1 MAKQQRDTGFNFE
14 ELSPDEQEALGLA
27 ETGDDPADLWLRE
40 RLDNDLDSYDMECE
54 NDIEALLDELAYLSP
69 EYPAARRRWV
79 LRAWLKVRQERS
91 ERHLRQNR
99 RWRLLPALGITLR
112 GSIAATLQRQ
122 LEKLETE
129 RRPHDPHPPF
139 GNAAAIATALGLAP
153 LERELLLL
161 VAMLHLDPILHAAL
175 KPLGE
180 FTRRGACA
188 ALAAMLGVRAEA
200 VHRALLPGGLLAR
213 AGLIRIDDNS
223 TYHLRAKLDILDHL
237 PQLLLGEQLDPTT
250 LFQHY
255 ITPARVSTLAPSDF
269 PHLAEDFDLAR
280 RLLAQAT
287 LGGAVGVNL
296 LLYGPP
302 GTGKTEM
309 ALALGQAAGVALYAV
324 QASDEDEDP
333 LNARKRLS
341 RYGLAQHLL
350 ARRRECALLFDEAGD
365 VLAEGGE
372 LELPFFMVHRDSG
385 VNKGWLNGMLEQN
398 QIPTIWVVNRID
410 TIDEAFLRRFDLH
423 IALDIPPR
431 PVRER
436 IIRHHLG
443 ELAVSPR
450 WIGERAENPHLSPAL
465 VQKAGRLAHLL
476 PDVFTERGEAL
487 LGRVLDNALTASRH
501 GEPPF
506 QSAAVGLADDY
517 DPNLINCD
525 CDLPGLVRGLT
536 RQGQGR
542 ICLYG
547 PSGTGKSAFAAWLA
561 RTLDRPL
568 LLRTASDLLNP
579 LVGGTEERI
588 ARMFQEARQSKAV
601 LLIDE
606 ADSFLRGRQYAH
618 QTWEVT
624 QVNELL
630 VRMEQFDGILLC
642 ATNRVDDL
650 DAAVRRRFDVKARF
664 WPLAAE
670 QTERCFRHALSEAE
684 TLPAGE
690 LSDELLTRL
699 WGLGALTLGD
709 FATVRR
715 RATLLGQALNAE
727 SLLAALAEEVEL
739 RRRLET

>member
-1 MAKQQRDTGFNFE
+1 MAKRQRDAGFNLEKLASE
-14 ELSPDEQEALGLA
+14 EREALDLA
-27 ETGDDPADLWLRE
+27 ENGGDSADLWFE
-40 RLDNDLDSYDMECE
+40 EHLDSDLENYALECE

-69 EYPAARRRWV
+69 EYPLARRRWV

-91 ERHLRQNR
+91 EHHLRQNR
-99 RWRLLPALGITLR
+99 HWRLLPVLGITLR

-122 LEKLETE
+122 LDKLETE
-129 RRPHDPHPPF
+129 RRPHDQRPPF
-139 GNAAAIATALGLAP
+139 GNAAAIADALGLGP

-188 ALAAMLGVRAEA
+188 ALAAMLGARAEA

-213 AGLIRIDDNS
+213 AGLIRVDDNS
-223 TYHLRAKLDILDHL
+223 TYHLRAKLDILDRL
-237 PQLLLGEQLDPTT
+237 PQLLLGEQLDTAT

-255 ITPARVSTLAPSDF
+255 ITPAPASTLAPDDF
-269 PHLAEDFDLAR
+269 SHLAEDFDLAR
-280 RLLAQAT
+280 RLLAQTTVGDAT
-287 LGGAVGVNL
+287 GVNL

-309 ALALGQAAGVALYAV
+309 ALALAQAAGAFLFAV
-324 QASDEDEDP
+324 PASDEDEDP
-333 LNARKRLS
+333 LDARKRLS
-341 RYGLAQHLL
+341 RYSLAQHLL

-365 VLAEGGE
+365 VLSEGGE

-385 VNKGWLNGMLEQN
+385 VNKGWLNGVLEQN
-398 QIPTIWVVNRID
+398 QVPTIWVVNRID

-436 IIRHHLG
+436 IIRRHLG
-443 ELAVSPR
+443 ELAVSPQ
-450 WIGERAENPHLSPAL
+450 WISERAENPHLSPAL
-465 VQKAGRLAHLL
+465 VQKAARLAQLL
-476 PDVFTERGEAL
+476 PDAFAERGEAL

-501 GEPPF
+501 GEPPLR
-506 QSAAVGLADDY
+506 SATVGLADDY
-517 DPNLINCD
+517 DPSLINCD
-525 CDLPGLVRGLT
+525 CDLPGLVRGLAH
-536 RQGQGR
+536 QGQGR

-588 ARMFQEARQSKAV
+588 ARMFQEARQGKAV

-670 QTERCFRHALSEAE
+670 QTERCFRHALSEAGA
-684 TLPAGE
+684 LPAGDLAE
-690 LSDELLTRL
+690 EVLGRL

-715 RATLLGQALNAE
+715 RATLLGQSLNAE
-727 SLLAALAEEVEL
+727 SLLVALAEEAEL
-739 RRRLET
+739 RRRLES

>member
-1 MAKQQRDTGFNFE
+1 MAKRQRDAGFNFE
-14 ELSPDEQEALGLA
+14 KLASEEREALDLA
-27 ETGDDPADLWLRE
+27 ENGGDSADLWFE
-40 RLDNDLDSYDMECE
+40 EHLDSDLENYALECE
-54 NDIEALLDELAYLSP
+54 NDIEALLDELVYLSP
-69 EYPAARRRWV
+69 EYPLARRRWV

-91 ERHLRQNR
+91 EHHLRQNR
-99 RWRLLPALGITLR
+99 HWRLLPVLGITLR

-122 LEKLETE
+122 LDKLETE
-129 RRPHDPHPPF
+129 RRPHDHRPPF
-139 GNAAAIATALGLAP
+139 GNAAAIADALGLAP

-213 AGLIRIDDNS
+213 AGLIRVDDNS
-223 TYHLRAKLDILDHL
+223 TYHLRAKLDILDRL
-237 PQLLLGEQLDPTT
+237 PQLLLGEQLDTAT

-255 ITPARVSTLAPSDF
+255 ITPAPASTLAPDDF
-269 PHLAEDFDLAR
+269 SHLAEDFDLAR
-280 RLLAQAT
+280 RLLAQTTVGDAT
-287 LGGAVGVNL
+287 GVNL

-309 ALALGQAAGVALYAV
+309 ALALAQAAGAILFAV
-324 QASDEDEDP
+324 PASDEDEDP
-333 LNARKRLS
+333 LDARKRLS
-341 RYGLAQHLL
+341 RHSLAQHLL

-365 VLAEGGE
+365 VLSEGGE
-372 LELPFFMVHRDSG
+372 LELPFFMIHRDSG
-385 VNKGWLNGMLEQN
+385 VNKGWLNGVLEQN
-398 QIPTIWVVNRID
+398 QVPTIWVVNRID

-436 IIRHHLG
+436 IIRRHLG
-443 ELAVSPR
+443 GLAVSPR
-450 WIGERAENPHLSPAL
+450 WISERAENPHLSPAL
-465 VQKAGRLAHLL
+465 VRKAARLAQLL
-476 PDVFTERGEAL
+476 PDAFAERGEAL

-506 QSAAVGLADDY
+506 RSAAVGLADDY
-517 DPNLINCD
+517 DPSLINCD
-525 CDLPGLVRGLT
+525 CDLPRLARGLA

-547 PSGTGKSAFAAWLA
+547 SSGTGKSAFAAWLA

-588 ARMFQEARQSKAV
+588 AGMFQEARQSKAV

-606 ADSFLRGRQYAH
+606 ADSFLRGRQYAR

-642 ATNRVDDL
+642 VTNRVDDL

-670 QTERCFRHALSEAE
+670 QTERCFRHALCEAG
-684 TLPAGE
+684 TLPAGD
-690 LSDELLTRL
+690 LSDELLGRL

-715 RATLLGQALNAE
+715 RAALLGQSLSAE
-727 SLLAALAEEVEL
+727 SLLAALAEEAEL
-739 RRRLET
+739 RRRLES

>member
-1 MAKQQRDTGFNFE
+1 MANRRRDAKHDGE
-14 ELSPDEQEALGLA
+14 EPGWEEQIPAIPSLGEGDGDRWFKEFLHDDLEDCELECDGDIEAILDELVHLSPD
-27 ETGDDPADLWLRE
+27 
-40 RLDNDLDSYDMECE
+40 
-54 NDIEALLDELAYLSP
+54 
-69 EYPAARRRWV
+69 YPVTRRRWV
-79 LRAWLKVRQERS
+79 LRAWLNVRQERS

-99 RWRLLPALGITLR
+99 QWRLLPLLGITLR
-112 GSIAATLQRQ
+112 GPIAATLQRQ
-122 LEKLETE
+122 LDKLEVE
-129 RRPHDPHPPF
+129 KPHLDRRPPF
-139 GNAAAIATALGLAP
+139 GNAAAIAAALGLAP
-153 LERELLLL
+153 LEHELLLL
-161 VAMLHLDPILHAAL
+161 VAMLHLDPILHTAL

-188 ALAAMLGVRAEA
+188 ALAAMLGARAEA
-200 VHRALLPGGLLAR
+200 VHRALLPAGLLAR
-213 AGLIRIDDNS
+213 AGLIRVDDSSN
-223 TYHLRAKLDILDHL
+223 YDLRAKLDLLDRL
-237 PQLLLGEQLDPTT
+237 PQLLLGERLDTAT

-255 ITPARVSTLAPSDF
+255 ITPARVSSLTPDDF
-269 PHLAEDFDLAR
+269 THLAEDFDLAR

-287 LGGAVGVNL
+287 ATGVAGVNI

-309 ALALGQAAGVALYAV
+309 ALALAQAAGVALHTV

-333 LNARKRLS
+333 LNARQRLS

-365 VLAEGGE
+365 VLSEGGE
-372 LELPFFMVHRDSG
+372 MELPFFFTRRESG
-385 VNKGWLNGMLEQN
+385 VNKGWLNGVLEQN
-398 QIPTIWVVNRID
+398 QVPTIWIINRID

-436 IIRHHLG
+436 IIRRHLG

-450 WIGERAENPHLSPAL
+450 WISERAENPHLSPAL
-465 VQKAGRLAHLL
+465 VQKAARLAQLL
-476 PDVFTERGEAL
+476 PEAFAEQGEAL
-487 LGRVLDNALTASRH
+487 LNRMLDNALTATH
-501 GEPPF
+501 YGEPPF
-506 QSAAVGLADDY
+506 RPATVGIADDY
-517 DPNLINCD
+517 DPSLINCD
-525 CDLPGLVRGLT
+525 CDLPNLVKGLS

-568 LLRTASDLLNP
+568 LLRTASDLLNS

-588 ARMFQEARQSKAV
+588 ARMFQEARHSKAV

-642 ATNRVDDL
+642 ATNRIDDL
-650 DAAVRRRFDVKARF
+650 DAAVRRRFDIKARF

-670 QTERCFRHALSEAE
+670 QAEHCFCHALSEVG
-684 TLPAGE
+684 TLPAEG

-699 WGLGALTLGD
+699 WAVGALTLGD

-715 RATLLGQALNAE
+715 RASLLGQTLSAELLLIALTE
-727 SLLAALAEEVEL
+727 EAAL
-739 RRRLET
+739 RRRLEE

>member
-1 MAKQQRDTGFNFE
+1 MTNRRRDAKRDDGE
-14 ELSPDEQEALGLA
+14 PDWGGQNPGVFGSGED
-27 ETGDDPADLWLRE
+27 GDNLWLKE
-40 RLDNDLDSYDMECE
+40 FLHEGLEDCDLECDG
-54 NDIEALLDELAYLSP
+54 DIEAILDELAYLSP
-69 EYPAARRRWV
+69 DYPVTRRRWV
-79 LRAWLKVRQERS
+79 LRAWLNVRQERG

-99 RWRLLPALGITLR
+99 QWRLLPILGITLR
-112 GSIAATLQRQ
+112 GPIAATLRRQ
-122 LEKLETE
+122 LDKLDAEKPHSD
-129 RRPHDPHPPF
+129 RRPPF
-139 GNAAAIATALGLAP
+139 GNAAAIAAALGLAP

-161 VAMLHLDPILHAAL
+161 VAMLHLDPILHTAL

-188 ALAAMLGVRAEA
+188 ALAAMLGARAEA

-213 AGLIRIDDNS
+213 AGLIRVDDSSN
-223 TYHLRAKLDILDHL
+223 YDLRAKLDLLDRL
-237 PQLLLGEQLDPTT
+237 PQLLLGERLDTAT

-255 ITPARVSTLAPSDF
+255 ITPACVSTLTPDDF
-269 PHLAEDFDLAR
+269 THLAEDFDLAR

-287 LGGAVGVNL
+287 ATGAPGVNI

-309 ALALGQAAGVALYAV
+309 ALALAQAAGVALHTV

-333 LNARKRLS
+333 LNARQRLS

-350 ARRRECALLFDEAGD
+350 ARRRECVLLFDEAGD
-365 VLAEGGE
+365 VLSEGGE
-372 LELPFFMVHRDSG
+372 MELPFFFARRESG
-385 VNKGWLNGMLEQN
+385 VNKGWLNGALEQN
-398 QIPTIWVVNRID
+398 QAPTIWVVNRID

-436 IIRHHLG
+436 IIRRHLG
-443 ELAVSPR
+443 ALAVSPR
-450 WIGERAENPHLSPAL
+450 WISERAENPHLSPAL
-465 VQKAGRLAHLL
+465 AQKAARLAQLL
-476 PDVFTERGEAL
+476 PDAFAEQGEAL
-487 LGRVLDNALTASRH
+487 LNRMLDNALTATRH
-501 GEPPF
+501 GEPPHR
-506 QSAAVGLADDY
+506 SAAATITDDY
-517 DPNLINCD
+517 DPSLINCD
-525 CDLPGLVRGLT
+525 CDLPSLVKGLA

-568 LLRTASDLLNP
+568 LLRTASDLLNS

-606 ADSFLRGRQYAH
+606 ADSFLRGRQHAH

-650 DAAVRRRFDVKARF
+650 DAAVRRRFDIKARF

-670 QTERCFRHALSEAE
+670 QTERCFRRTLTEAG
-684 TLPAGE
+684 TLAAE
-690 LSDELLTRL
+690 DLSDDLLTRI

-715 RATLLGQALNAE
+715 RASLLGQTLNAE
-727 SLLAALAEEVEL
+727 LLLATLTEEAAL
-739 RRRLET
+739 RRRLEE